1 MSARSLLL
9 LVSLA
14 LAASSSSAAP
24 RDNLN
29 SAARDFVRLEL
40 AVGEKEDGYIDAYYG
55 PAALKAE
62 GQARQALKPAR
73 AAAPRRAASRS
84 GRSPAAGRIG
94 AKRRRAR
101 FLSAQLT
108 ARE

>member
-9 LVSLA
+9 LVPLA
-14 LAASSSSAAP
+14 LAASTSSAAP

-40 AVGEKEDGYIDAYYG
+40 AIGEKEDGYIDAYYG
-55 PAALKAE
+55 AGRLKAE
-62 GQARQALKPAR
+62 GQSARQAFKPAR

-84 GRSPAAGRIG
+84 GRIDCGGAHRRKTFAAL
-94 AKRRRAR
+94 A
-101 FLSAQLT
+101 S
-108 ARE
+108 